1 MTFNNKVSQHP
12 QLSCMLGAM
21 IPTFMLMQNSL
32 VNAIFIKQNNLDI
45 RPVLVPPSM
54 SKLT

>member
-21 IPTFMLMQNSL
+21 LPTFMLMQSL
-32 VNAIFIKQNNLDI
+32 
-45 RPVLVPPSM
+45 
-54 SKLT
+54 